1 MAIYVVTIS
10 NKEGGWVANTNT
22 YFSSANGD
30 VMESQEK
37 KESLYPTKMKAY
49 ESVRLRFSDFDFESD
64 KVIFNGNEAH
74 SMLEL
79 VKIIGSETIH

>member
-22 YFSSANGD
+22 YFSSKGD
-30 VMESQEK
+30 ILETQER
-37 KESLYPTKMKAY
+37 KESLYPTKLKAY
-49 ESVRLRFSDFDFESD
+49 ESVKLRFSDLDFESD

-74 SMLEL
+74 SMLEF
-79 VKIIGSETIH
+79 VKIIGSETVY

>member
-22 YFSSANGD
+22 YFSSKGD
-30 VMESQEK
+30 ILESQEK

-49 ESVRLRFSDFDFESD
+49 ESVKLRFSDIDFESD

-74 SMLEL
+74 SMLEF
-79 VKIIGSETIH
+79 VKIIGSETVY

>member
-10 NKEGGWVANTNT
+10 NKKGGWVAYTNT
-22 YFSSANGD
+22 YFSSQGD
-30 VMESQEK
+30 IQQAQEE

-49 ESVRLRFSDFDFESD
+49 ESVKLRFSGFDFESD

-79 VKIIGSETIH
+79 VKIIGSETVN

>member
-1 MAIYVVTIS
+1 MAIYVVTIL

-22 YFSSANGD
+22 YFSSPEGD
-30 VMESQEK
+30 MIEQPDK

-49 ESVRLRFSDFDFESD
+49 ESVKLRFSDFDFESD